1 MLNNLSIVVVLYSL
15 FSSKAMSLGEKIAD
29 FDKTEPNQGLN
40 IFGGLYILRYAIESL
55 NPVHFAIL
63 NWTATEALRIDPP
76 KASTFMP
83 YCDF

>member
-55 NPVHFAIL
+55 SGSFRHFEL
-63 NWTATEALRIDPP
+63 DRHGSLEN
-76 KASTFMP
+76 
-83 YCDF
+83 